1 MALIL
6 LDVFALI
13 LIFLTSGVQYFIY
26 FLLFYI
32 VELLKRLNKPV
43 KKIPFKGDRIKSRIM
58 WVFCWILVAAV
69 WVLIPVMYQFNLFI
83 FIATYLCFSIL
94 YPVFDILSTIIIIK
108 SFGKESLIDET
119 TDKKEKEQ

>member
-26 FLLFYI
+26 FVLFYI

-43 KKIPFKGDRIKSRIM
+43 KKIPFKGDRIKSRFM
-58 WVFCWILVAAV
+58 WVLCWILVVAV
-69 WVLIPVMYQFNLFI
+69 WMLIPIMYSFDIFV
-83 FIATYLCFSIL
+83 FIATYLCSLIL

-108 SFGKESLIDET
+108 SFGKESLIDEKI
-119 TDKKEKEQ
+119 DKKEKEQ